1 MSIYEN
7 VDKCLIV
14 SRCLTYLISMQKKR
28 CKAYYK
34 PKEDDPLYAKDLG
47 KKPTFKSPSLLRQP
61 NDNQIFLCHL

>member
-1 MSIYEN
+1 MPDCIAMPHIFDFN
-7 VDKCLIV
+7 AK
-14 SRCLTYLISMQKKR
+14 KKR
-28 CKAYYK
+28 CKVYYK